1 MTSMSTIA
9 MLVFVI
15 DRVRY
20 HRYIRHDDYYYH
32 YPIATKMVMRYD
44 KSTSLKSMG
53 AAQALVPLKKLR

>member
-1 MTSMSTIA
+1 